1 MVCYTSSIM
10 PDTKPKVLVVED
22 DPFMTTLLS
31 GELVKNGFEV
41 FSAVDGEMAVAKF
54 KEIRPDVMIFDILLP
69 KKDGIEALREV
80 RIVEGGN
87 KTPAV
92 VLSNLEEST
101 YVSEAQRL
109 GAKSYLVKA
118 NVQLTEIVAKV
129 KEALEAK

>member
-1 MVCYTSSIM
+1 MSSE
-10 PDTKPKVLVVED
+10 KPKVLVVED

-41 FSAVDGEMAVAKF
+41 FAAVDGEMAVAKF
-54 KEIRPDVMIFDILLP
+54 KEIKPDVMIFDILLP

-92 VLSNLEEST
+92 VLSNLEESS

-109 GAKSYLVKA
+109 GVKSYLVKA

-129 KEALEAK
+129 KEALAQNASH